1 MVLNHIFVAF
11 FLVSLI
17 VALVRFI
24 VFGDVSVF
32 DEMVQASFSQSKNAF
47 EIALALTGVLAL
59 WLGLMKIAERSGL
72 IGKLA
77 QVSSPILSR
86 LFPSVPKDHP
96 ALGNIFMNISAN
108 LLGLDN
114 AATPLGI
121 RSMESLQTIN
131 QQKDKASDAMI
142 MFLAINA
149 SGLTLIPSS
158 IMAYRLQAG
167 AANPADIFVP
177 VLIATFASTLVAILA
192 VGIKQRIDFFQKPLL
207 LFLLSSLLFI
217 GGVIYAGCTL
227 PPETFS
233 SISTAFASILLF
245 GIMCGFVVSGLR
257 ARINVYNAFIEG
269 AKDGFG
275 TAVTIIPYLLAMLVG
290 IGIFRASG
298 AMDLITEGLR
308 KLIDFFGGDMK
319 FVEGI
324 PTMLM
329 KPLSG
334 SGARGLMVDAMQ
346 TYGADSFVGRLCSI
360 VQGSSD
366 TTFYVVALYYGAV
379 KIRNTRYT
387 VSYSLLADLAGA
399 LTAIAVTY
407 IFFG

>member
-1 MVLNHIFVAF
+1 
-11 FLVSLI
+11 
-17 VALVRFI
+17 
-24 VFGDVSVF
+24 
-32 DEMVQASFSQSKNAF
+32 
-47 EIALALTGVLAL
+47 
-59 WLGLMKIAERSGL
+59 
-72 IGKLA
+72 
-77 QVSSPILSR
+77 
-86 LFPSVPKDHP
+86 
-96 ALGNIFMNISAN
+96 
-108 LLGLDN
+108 
-114 AATPLGI
+114 
-121 RSMESLQTIN
+121 
-131 QQKDKASDAMI
+131 MI

-177 VLIATFASTLVAILA
+177 ILIATFASTLVAILA
-192 VGIKQRIDFFQKPLL
+192 VGIRQRINFLQRPLL

-217 GGVIYAGCTL
+217 GGIIYAGRTL

-233 SISTAFASILLF
+233 SISTAFAS
-245 GIMCGFVVSGLR
+245 SGLR
-257 ARINVYNAFIEG
+257 ARINVYDAFIEG

-346 TYGADSFVGRLCSI
+346 THGADSFVGRLCSI